1 MSPAAIYTAP
11 VATTESQKVLAA
23 VPVKGPAL
31 CIGSPASAA
40 DGRYQTIITQL
51 EETRNVDKY
60 MLDRLL
66 DGATTLSKS
75 SFASAHVVLL
85 PAEYEGVSG
94 KFSTLLSQ
102 LLAALEPLGT
112 LHLHTV
118 SAATPA
124 FASELTLAGFSIL
137 TAVPSDGD
145 LIAQKPA
152 HAVDAVPSAVPL
164 RRKLDPARQASKK
177 ALWTLNTAPA
187 TPSIDAES
195 LLTDADRARPVP
207 TCEPAQRDAPRR
219 KKACKGCTCGLAE
232 LEAEELAQSK
242 VVLLDGAEAGQALEV
257 SQSEKDRLI
266 AAAAAAPK
274 ATSSCGNCYLGDAF
288 RCSSCPYRGL
298 PAFKPGEKV
307 ELDFDMDDDV

>member
-1 MSPAAIYTAP
+1 MSPAAIYTPP
-11 VATTESQKVLAA
+11 VAESQKVLAA

-31 CIGSPASAA
+31 CIGSPATAA
-40 DGRYQTIITQL
+40 DGRYQTVITQL
-51 EETRNVDKY
+51 EGNRNVDKY

-66 DGATTLSKS
+66 DGATSLPKS
-75 SFASAHVVLL
+75 SFASVHVVLS
-85 PAEYEGVSG
+85 PAEYESLSG
-94 KFSTLLSQ
+94 KSSQLLSA

-112 LHLHTV
+112 MHLHNV
-118 SAATPA
+118 SVATPT
-124 FASELTLAGFSIL
+124 FSSELTLAGFNVL
-137 TAVPSDGD
+137 TTLPSDGD

-152 HAVDAVPSAVPL
+152 HAVDASVGAVPL
-164 RRKLDPARQASKK
+164 RRRPDPARAASKK
-177 ALWTLNTAPA
+177 ALWTLNAAPA

-195 LLTDADRARPVP
+195 LLTDADRARPEP
-207 TCEPAQRDAPRR
+207 TCEPAQRGAPRR

-257 SQSEKDRLI
+257 PQSEKDRLV

-307 ELDFDMDDDV
+307 ELDFGMDDI